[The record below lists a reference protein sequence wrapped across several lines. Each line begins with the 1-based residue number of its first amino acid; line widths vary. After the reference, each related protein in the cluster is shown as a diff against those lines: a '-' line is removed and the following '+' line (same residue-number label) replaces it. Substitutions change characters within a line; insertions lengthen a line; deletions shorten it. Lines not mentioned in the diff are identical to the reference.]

1 MGKSRNSGWLGDGCT
16 VPCVGCLPRA
26 GWTLRVWIILPGRE
40 RAAVSTFGHVSSW
53 SHGVPAS
60 SDTAHSRRYIASRLV
75 ILTVVLW
82 QKPAAF
88 WVCAEPVPRD
98 DVYRNVCPG
107 NRVRVLAGHAGHP
120 GGPAGMP
127 EERIPSSLR
136 AVQGSNLGAAPE
148 EADVRLKVRL
158 GYRFSDH
165 QDQFVGNATKDAVL
179 HARVCAPVSA

>member
-16 VPCVGCLPRA
+16 VPRVGCLPRA

-40 RAAVSTFGHVSSW
+40 RVAVSPLGYVSSW

-107 NRVRVLAGHAGHP
+107 NRVRVLARHAGHP
-120 GGPAGMP
+120 GAPAGAP
-127 EERIPSSLR
+127 EECIPFSLR
-136 AVQGSNLGAAPE
+136 AVQGSNSGTSLV
-148 EADVRLKVRL
+148 EADVRSKIRL
-158 GYRFSDH
+158 GDSFYDY
-165 QDQFVGNATKDAVL
+165 QDQFVGNAIKAAAL
-179 HARVCAPVSA
+179 HEA